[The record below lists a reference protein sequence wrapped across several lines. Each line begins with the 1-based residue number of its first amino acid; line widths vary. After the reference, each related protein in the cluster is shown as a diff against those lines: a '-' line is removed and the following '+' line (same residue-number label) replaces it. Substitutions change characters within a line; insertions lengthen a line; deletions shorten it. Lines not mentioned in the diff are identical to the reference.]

1 MVMDR
6 RQYNPTFVE
15 SMSKRI
21 DQNLVHAWNAFKSN
35 ETTTPLT
42 NPGAYDMTLYGGSM
56 VNSSYMHPDHRSYSY
71 GVDKTIAV
79 AIYNRI
85 VTDCASVHI
94 HHVRTDENGLYKE
107 EIPSG
112 LNEILTTEA
121 NIDQTGSAFIS
132 DLVMSML
139 DEGYV
144 AGVPI
149 DTSVNP
155 ETGSFDIQSMRTGK
169 IKRWYPERVRIEVY
183 NDRIGKR
190 QEIEMPKRAVAII
203 ENPFYSVMN
212 ERNSTLQRLLHKLS
226 LLDSVDEATAS
237 GKLDLILQLP
247 YVVKTQTKQKQAEK
261 RLKDIADQL
270 EGSKYGIAY
279 TDGTERITQLNRPLE
294 NQLMGQIEYLT
305 SILYG
310 QLGINA
316 EIMNG
321 TASEET
327 MQNYYRRTIDVILKS
342 ICEEFERK
350 FLTKTAR
357 TQKQAIQFYRD
368 PFSLTPT
375 NQIAE
380 IADKFTRNEI
390 ASPNEIR
397 AVVGFK
403 PSADEAANEL
413 RNRNLNQSSE
423 AVMNPPAQAPV
434 DL

>member
-1 MVMDR
+1 MER
-6 RQYNPTFVE
+6 KKYNQDFINDMT
-15 SMSKRI
+15 KKI
-21 DQNLVHAWNAFKSN
+21 DDKLVHAWNAFKD
-35 ETTTPLT
+35 TDTVTPLLKSGLYDT
-42 NPGAYDMTLYGGSM
+42 NGYGGSYM
-56 VNSSYMHPDHRSYSY
+56 NSSYRHPDHRSYSH

-107 EIPSG
+107 EMNSG
-112 LNEILTTEA
+112 LNDILTTQA
-121 NIDQTGSAFIS
+121 NIDQTGFAFIQ
-132 DLVMSML
+132 DLVMSLL

-144 AGVPI
+144 AAVPI
-149 DTSVNP
+149 DTTINP
-155 ETGSFDIQSMRTGK
+155 MTGSYDILSMRTGK
-169 IKRWYPERVRIEVY
+169 IKTWYPQSVRLEVY

-190 QEIEMPKRAVAII
+190 QEIELSKNTVAII

-212 ERNSTLQRLLHKLS
+212 ERNSTLQRLLRKLA

-261 RLKDIADQL
+261 RLKDIVDQL

-279 TDGTERITQLNRPLE
+279 TDGTEKITQLNRPLD
-294 NQLMGQIEYLT
+294 NQLLSQIEYLT

-310 QLGINA
+310 QLGISP

-327 MQNYYRRTIDVILKS
+327 MQNYYKRIIDVILNA
-342 ICEEFERK
+342 ICKEFERK

-357 TQKQAIQFYRD
+357 TQKQAIKYYRD

-403 PSADEAANEL
+403 PSPDQAANEL
-413 RNRNLNQSSE
+413 RNRNLNQNSE
-423 AVMNPPAQAPV
+423 EVINPPAMAPEEY
-434 DL
+434 

>member
-1 MVMDR
+1 MEQKRYNKDFVNDMTKKIDDR
-6 RQYNPTFVE
+6 
-15 SMSKRI
+15 
-21 DQNLVHAWNAFKSN
+21 LVHAWNAFKD
-35 ETTTPLT
+35 TDTLTPLLK
-42 NPGAYDMTLYGGSM
+42 PSSYDINGYGGSYI
-56 VNSSYMHPDHRSYSY
+56 NSSYMHPDHRSYSY

-107 EIPSG
+107 EMNSG
-112 LNEILTTEA
+112 LNDILTTQA
-121 NIDQTGSAFIS
+121 NIDQTGFAFIQ
-132 DLVMSML
+132 DLVMSLL

-144 AGVPI
+144 AAVPI
-149 DTSVNP
+149 DTSINP
-155 ETGSFDIQSMRTGK
+155 MTGSYDILSMRTGK
-169 IKRWYPERVRIEVY
+169 IKTWYPQSVRVEVY
-183 NDRIGKR
+183 NDRTGKR
-190 QEIEMPKRAVAII
+190 QEIEVSKNVVAII

-212 ERNSTLQRLLHKLS
+212 ERNSTLQRLLRKLA

-261 RLKDIADQL
+261 RLKDIVDQL

-279 TDGTERITQLNRPLE
+279 TDGTEKITQLNRPLD
-294 NQLMGQIEYLT
+294 NQLLSQIEYLT

-310 QLGINA
+310 QLGISP

-327 MQNYYRRTIDVILKS
+327 MQNYYKRIIDVILNA
-342 ICEEFERK
+342 ICKEFERK

-357 TQKQAIQFYRD
+357 SQKQAIKYYRD

-403 PSADEAANEL
+403 PSPDQAANEL
-413 RNRNLNQSSE
+413 RNRNLNQNSDQVS
-423 AVMNPPAQAPV
+423 NPPAMAPEEY
-434 DL
+434 

>member
-1 MVMDR
+1 MNER
-6 RQYNPTFVE
+6 RYNPEFVE
-15 SMSKRI
+15 MMSDKIDKR
-21 DQNLVHAWNAFKSN
+21 LVHAWNAFKD
-35 ETTTPLT
+35 TDTLTPLS
-42 NPGAYDMTLYGGSM
+42 NSNRYNLNRYGGSYA
-56 VNSSYMHPDHRSYSY
+56 NSSYIHPDHRSYSF

-107 EIPSG
+107 DMNSG
-112 LNEILTTEA
+112 LNEILTTQA
-121 NIDQTGSAFIS
+121 NIDQTGFAFIQ
-132 DLVMSML
+132 DLVMSLL

-144 AGVPI
+144 AAVPI

-155 ETGSFDIQSMRTGK
+155 TTGTFDILTMRTGK
-169 IKRWYPERVRIEVY
+169 IRTWYPRSVRIEVY
-183 NDRIGKR
+183 NDRSGR
-190 QEIEMPKRAVAII
+190 REEIELPKSSVAII

-212 ERNSTLQRLLHKLS
+212 ERNSTLQRLLRKLT

-247 YVVKTQTKQKQAEK
+247 YVVKTETKQKQAEK

-279 TDGTERITQLNRPLE
+279 TDGTERITQLNRPLD
-294 NQLMGQIEYLT
+294 NQLLSQIEYLT

-310 QLGINA
+310 QLGISP

-327 MQNYYRRTIDVILKS
+327 MQNYYKRIIDVILNA
-342 ICEEFERK
+342 ICREFERK
-350 FLTKTAR
+350 FLSKTAR
-357 TQKQAIQFYRD
+357 SQRQAIQYYRD

-403 PSADEAANEL
+403 PSPDQAANEL
-413 RNRNLNQSSE
+413 RNRNLNQNSE
-423 AVMNPPAQAPV
+423 QITSQPAMAPEEY
-434 DL
+434 

>member
-1 MVMDR
+1 MESKK
-6 RQYNPTFVE
+6 YNEEFVN
-15 SMSKRI
+15 SMIGKI
-21 DQNLVHAWNAFKSN
+21 DTNLVHAWNVFRD
-35 ETTTPLT
+35 TDTMTPLSNPKRYDT
-42 NPGAYDMTLYGGSM
+42 NAYGGSYM
-56 VNSSYMHPDHRSYSY
+56 NSSYMHPDHRSYSF
-71 GVDKTIAV
+71 GVDKTMAV

-107 EIPSG
+107 EMQSG
-112 LNEILTTEA
+112 LNDILTTQA
-121 NIDQTGSAFIS
+121 NIDQTGFAFVQ
-132 DLVMSML
+132 DLVMSLL

-144 AGVPI
+144 AAVPVE
-149 DTSVNP
+149 TSVNP
-155 ETGSFDIQSMRTGK
+155 VTGTYDILSMRTGK
-169 IKRWYPERVRIEVY
+169 IRTWYPQSVRIEVY
-183 NDRIGKR
+183 NDKIGKR
-190 QEIEMPKRAVAII
+190 QEIELPKKTVAIV

-212 ERNSTLQRLLHKLS
+212 ERNSTLQRLLRKLA

-247 YVVKTQTKQKQAEK
+247 YVVKTETKQKQAEK

-279 TDGTERITQLNRPLE
+279 TDGTEKITQLNRPLD
-294 NQLMGQIEYLT
+294 NQLLSQIEYLT

-310 QLGINA
+310 QLGISP

-327 MQNYYRRTIDVILKS
+327 MQNYYKRIIDVILNA
-342 ICEEFERK
+342 ICKEFERK

-357 TQKQAIQFYRD
+357 TQRQAIQYYRD

-397 AVVGFK
+397 AVVGFR
-403 PSADEAANEL
+403 PSPDQAANEL
-413 RNRNLNQSSE
+413 RNRNLNQNSDQIS
-423 AVMNPPAQAPV
+423 NPPAMAP
-434 DL
+434 DEY